1 MSIFFI
7 ALAALVFTV
16 LGGLAAL
23 RFRDTLHLVLGFS
36 AGAVLGVAFFDLL
49 PEAIELA
56 EGVHEI
62 STVATAIVVGF
73 VAYMLLDRFAGGHR
87 HTDDHCENEHH
98 RGSIAAGSLSVHG
111 FLDGVAVG
119 VAFQV
124 SAEVGFAV
132 TLAVLAHKF
141 FDGLNTVTLV
151 LKHGGTQRQAFK
163 WLAVGALAPAV
174 GIISASLVSL
184 QTSSL
189 GIVLALFCGFF
200 LYIGASDLLPESHHQ
215 HPTHWT
221 TLATIIGIAVLYGA
235 VSVAGI

>member
-1 MSIFFI
+1 MTLIFI
-7 ALAALVFTV
+7 AVAALVFTI
-16 LGGLAAL
+16 LGGLCAL

-49 PEAIELA
+49 PEAVELA
-56 EGVHEI
+56 DGVYDI
-62 STVATAIVVGF
+62 STVAASIIVGF
-73 VAYMLLDRFAGGHR
+73 VAYMILDRFAGGHR

-124 SAEVGFAV
+124 SQEVGFAV

-141 FDGLNTVTLV
+141 FDGLNTVSLV
-151 LKHGGTQRQAFK
+151 LKNGGTQKQAFK
-163 WLAVGALAPAV
+163 WLSIGAIAPVV
-174 GIISASLVSL
+174 GIVSASLVSFGS
-184 QTSSL
+184 SSL
-189 GIVLALFCGFF
+189 GIILALFCGFF
-200 LYIGASDLLPESHHQ
+200 LYIGASDLLPESHHR

-221 TLATIIGIAVLYGA
+221 TLATVVGILVMYAI
-235 VSVAGI
+235 VSVSGH

>member
-56 EGVHEI
+56 EGVHDI
-62 STVATAIVVGF
+62 STVAMVIVIGF
-73 VAYMLLDRFAGGHR
+73 VSYMLLDRFAGGHR
-87 HTDDHCENEHH
+87 HTDDHCENKHH

-151 LKHGGTQRQAFK
+151 LKHGGTRQQAFK
-163 WLAVGALAPAV
+163 WLAVGAIAPAV
-174 GIISASLVSL
+174 GIISASLLSL
-184 QTSSL
+184 QVSSL

-221 TLATIIGIAVLYGA
+221 TLATVIGIAVLYGV
-235 VSVAGI
+235 VSVAGV

>member
-151 LKHGGTQRQAFK
+151 LKHGGTQQQAFK